1 MTITKQ
7 RPDRPRLN
15 REIRKSPVRL
25 IGPEGEQVGV
35 VPVEEALRMAEDED
49 LDLVEVG
56 PDADPPVVRVMD
68 WGKVKFERE
77 KKAKEAR
84 RKTAVVEIKEVK
96 FRPTIE
102 DGDFD
107 RKVDDTRRFLEKGK
121 KVKVTVFFRFRQL
134 RRPDLGVGI
143 LDKVSELCADISDIE
158 SRSSLEGRRMI
169 LVLAPKPTH

>member
-1 MTITKQ
+1 MAITKQ

-25 IGPEGEQVGV
+25 IGAAGEQVGV
-35 VPVEEALRMAEDED
+35 ISVDEALRMAEED
-49 LDLVEVG
+49 GLDLVEVS
-56 PDADPPVVRVMD
+56 PDADPPVVRIMD

-84 RKTAVVEIKEVK
+84 KKATVIEIKEVK

-107 RKVDDTRRFLEKGK
+107 RKVETTRKFIEKGK

-134 RRPDLGVGI
+134 RRPDLGFGI
-143 LDKVSELCADISDIE
+143 LDKVSELCADIAEVE
-158 SRSSLEGRRMI
+158 SRSSLEGRRMV
-169 LVLAPKPTH
+169 LVLGPKASH

>member
-1 MTITKQ
+1 MAITKQ

-25 IGPEGEQVGV
+25 IGPAGEQVGV
-35 VPVEEALRMAEDED
+35 IPVDEALRMAEDEG
-49 LDLVEVG
+49 LDLVEVS
-56 PDADPPVVRVMD
+56 PDADPPVVRIMD

-84 RKTAVVEIKEVK
+84 RKTAVIEIKEVK
-96 FRPTIE
+96 FRPTID

-107 RKVDDTRRFLEKGK
+107 RKVDTARKFLEKGK

-134 RRPDLGVGI
+134 RRPDLGIGI
-143 LDKVSELCADISDIE
+143 LDKVAELCADLADVE
-158 SRSSLEGRRMI
+158 SRSSLEGRRMV
-169 LVLAPKPTH
+169 LVLGPRAAH